1 VGILNELV
9 TTSASLTNAN
19 IVSVSLLFG
28 LSQLAVNQ
36 LTSGYMRTTFMPST
50 CFHIPVIIYVNHIM
64 AEKIFVVL
72 RSQGVRTVRMYL
84 RATGRMDRVSGL

>member
-1 VGILNELV
+1 
-9 TTSASLTNAN
+9 
-19 IVSVSLLFG
+19 
-28 LSQLAVNQ
+28 
-36 LTSGYMRTTFMPST
+36 MRTTFMPST